1 MKRGK
6 LIVIDGTDGT
16 GKGTQT
22 KILVENLKKLGYK
35 VEVEDFPRYGEKS
48 AGLVEEYLNGTYGTA
63 SELGPYIPSTFY
75 AVDRFAASFRIR
87 ENLKKGVI
95 VVSNRY
101 VTASMGHQGGKM
113 AKSADRNKYYKWLTN
128 LEYKLFKIPQPDL
141 NLILHMPAH
150 VAQGLVDRKAPRKYI
165 HGFKRDIHE
174 ADLKHLQA
182 AEKNYLEIHKKFK
195 YPLIECYKDGRI
207 LSIEE
212 VSALV
217 LEKVKK
223 VLK

>member
-1 MKRGK
+1 MRKGK

-16 GKGTQT
+16 GKATQT
-22 KILVENLKKLGYK
+22 KYLVEKLEKEGYK
-35 VEVEDFPRYGEKS
+35 VAVEDFPRYGEKS
-48 AGLVEEYLNGTYGTA
+48 AVLVEEYLNGVYGTA
-63 SELGPYIPSTFY
+63 KELGPYIPSVFY

-113 AKSADRNKYYKWLTN
+113 AKGADRNKFYKWLTD
-128 LEYKLFKIPQPDL
+128 LEYKLFKIPHPDL
-141 NLILHMPAH
+141 NLILHMPAE
-150 VAQGLVDRKAPRKYI
+150 VAQSLVDRKAPRKYI

-195 YPLIECYKDGRI
+195 YPLIECYVEGEI
-207 LSIEE
+207 LSKETVAELIL
-212 VSALV
+212 A
-217 LEKVKK
+217 KVKK